1 MSGIISVIIP
11 VYKVEQYLEQCIVSV
26 TRQTYQQL
34 EILLVDDGSPDRC
47 GTICDEWAKRD
58 RRIKVI
64 HKENGGLSD
73 ARNAGLKVA
82 SGTFIAFVDSDDFI
96 MPTMLEQLLVA
107 LEQENAEIAECDYI
121 TFSEEV
127 PEKGVLIRKKTVG
140 YEMKEAMSFLLD
152 EYKFKY
158 TVWNKLYRRE
168 IFNCLQFEVGK
179 IHEDVFFT
187 YQAFG
192 ICKRVAKVEDA
203 LYCYRKRSGSIME
216 SEISLRNLDSLEARM
231 HQYYYI
237 KTNFPDLSGKAQ
249 AQMLGNCLYLGQ
261 KALRCS
267 DPAIAEKMIRQIRP
281 LYDEGFA
288 RQTVQASKKQKM
300 WYYIAKWNFRGCC
313 LIRNRLRIGL

>member
-107 LEQENAEIAECDYI
+107 LEQEHAEIAECDYI

-192 ICKRVAKVEDA
+192 ICKRVAKV
-203 LYCYRKRSGSIME
+203 
-216 SEISLRNLDSLEARM
+216 
-231 HQYYYI
+231 
-237 KTNFPDLSGKAQ
+237 
-249 AQMLGNCLYLGQ
+249 
-261 KALRCS
+261 
-267 DPAIAEKMIRQIRP
+267 
-281 LYDEGFA
+281 
-288 RQTVQASKKQKM
+288 
-300 WYYIAKWNFRGCC
+300 
-313 LIRNRLRIGL
+313 